1 MNKED
6 AAARRLVSSSEKKQF
21 LKYQNQIRCMHGVP
35 YFTWSSS
42 LARAAQSWANKGHKY
57 HSTSLGAF
65 RKYGENMCWGQT
77 IKQCVQFW
85 YKEIKNTNGG
95 RLKSANYG
103 ASHYSQLVW
112 KRTHQVG
119 CGKAHGI
126 IVCQYKK
133 RGNWAGQCP
142 DCYASNVY
150 GPKHS
155 KSHCSR

>member
-1 MNKED
+1 
-6 AAARRLVSSSEKKQF
+6 
-21 LKYQNQIRCMHGVP
+21 
-35 YFTWSSS
+35 
-42 LARAAQSWANKGHKY
+42 
-57 HSTSLGAF
+57 
-65 RKYGENMCWGQT
+65 MCWGQT
-77 IKQCVQFW
+77 IKQCVQFR
-85 YKEIKNTNGG
+85 YKEIKHTNGG

-150 GPKHS
+150 GPKRS
-155 KSHCSR
+155 KSHCSGEKNDLLRSAPSWSNLKFQPSWGDPFKTDCS